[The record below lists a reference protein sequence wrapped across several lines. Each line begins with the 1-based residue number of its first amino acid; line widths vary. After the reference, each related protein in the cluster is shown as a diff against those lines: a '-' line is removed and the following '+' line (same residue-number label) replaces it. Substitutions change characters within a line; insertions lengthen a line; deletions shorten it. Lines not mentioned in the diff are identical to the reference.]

1 MADEN
6 VIIYATLTPK
16 AGKETDLET
25 LLRGMCSPSRAES
38 GCIVY
43 DLYRSTKNGTF
54 HFFEIWKTQA
64 DIEAHRDEPHFL
76 HEPFLVPRPAIARTP
91 AASVAVAVRR
101 SGGGAGFAVR
111 VRARDQGVFRFR
123 QARRFLRGG
132 DRDAR
137 GEGHGAQR
145 VRHCGSGR

>member
-6 VIIYATLTPK
+6 VIIYATMTPK

-64 DIEAHRDEPHFL
+64 DIEAHRDEPHFKHFRTSL
-76 HEPFLVPRPAIARTP
+76 ENLTEGPPLPDFLSRIDSRT
-91 AASVAVAVRR
+91 
-101 SGGGAGFAVR
+101 
-111 VRARDQGVFRFR
+111 
-123 QARRFLRGG
+123 
-132 DRDAR
+132 
-137 GEGHGAQR
+137 
-145 VRHCGSGR
+145 